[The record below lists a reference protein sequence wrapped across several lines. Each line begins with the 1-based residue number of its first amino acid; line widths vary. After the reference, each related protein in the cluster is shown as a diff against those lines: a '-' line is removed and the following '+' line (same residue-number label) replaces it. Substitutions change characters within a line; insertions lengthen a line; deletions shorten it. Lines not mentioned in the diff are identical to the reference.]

1 MGTSVQMLMSNY
13 AQIPENEDEEYRGLG
28 DVSEEEEEEEE
39 PRPKKRAKK
48 AQK

>member
-1 MGTSVQMLMSNY
+1 MLMSNY
-13 AQIPENEDEEYRGLG
+13 AQVPENEDNKEYTGLG
-28 DVSEEEEEEEE
+28 DMSEEEEEEEE